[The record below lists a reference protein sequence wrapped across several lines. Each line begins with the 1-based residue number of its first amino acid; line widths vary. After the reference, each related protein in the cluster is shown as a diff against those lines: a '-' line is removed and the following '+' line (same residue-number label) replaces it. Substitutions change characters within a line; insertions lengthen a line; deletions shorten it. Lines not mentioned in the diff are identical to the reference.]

1 MTESARLRL
10 LAVTCE
16 VCSRF
21 LGPGTS
27 LTPGQRVRHAAK
39 QTLVLDL
46 LSVPLSL
53 RLPGLFFGSAGPC
66 LLCRFLLGVSL
77 PLLRPTFLLLGLVA
91 GECAEGFFGLAL
103 DLVVHSYTSPSTAL
117 QDVRLLVRGADHVPD
132 GDAALGSGALHLGEV
147 HAQLLSLL
155 LGGLRSV
162 GLLLSALLL
171 ATLLL
176 AAAGLLGSLARR
188 LLPLL
193 GCLTGGLLSLLSCL
207 TDGLLSLLSCLTGRV
222 LRLLGRLPRLV
233 GRLTCDLSGLIGC
246 LTGSLLGLVGSLAGR
261 VLRLT
266 GDLPDLIGHPLEGTS
281 ASPVLAAT
289 SNSAN
294 GFLSLACD
302 LSRLVGR
309 LTCDLSGLIGCLT
322 GSLLG
327 LVGSLARDLLSLVG
341 RLPGGLLRLLGPTL
355 RKLLHLLLGLLDSLV
370 RYLHDALLLS
380 RLIHRVFEFQV
391 GVDHLLDLGLR
402 VALGELLRVL
412 LQLGAVVPDLAPEAA
427 HGPPVEVLG
436 VLHRLLLQLLLKILL
451 LCHFVSFVLAD
462 LRSW

>member
-27 LTPGQRVRHAAK
+27 ITPGQRVRHAAK

-77 PLLRPTFLLLGLVA
+77 PLLRPAFFLLGLIT

-103 DLVVHSYTSPSTAL
+103 GLVVHSYTSPSTAL

-147 HAQLLSLL
+147 HSQLLSLL

-162 GLLLSALLL
+162 RLLLSA
-171 ATLLL
+171 LLL

-188 LLPLL
+188 LLSLL

-207 TDGLLSLLSCLTGRV
+207 TGGV
-222 LRLLGRLPRLV
+222 LRLLGRLSCLVCHLTGGLLGLASNLSCLV
-233 GRLTCDLSGLIGC
+233 GRLTRG
-246 LTGSLLGLVGSLAGR
+246 LLGLVCRLSGR

-266 GDLPDLIGHPLEGTS
+266 CDLPDLIGHSLEGTS
-281 ASPVLAAT
+281 ASLVPAAT
-289 SNSAN
+289 GNSAN

-309 LTCDLSGLIGCLT
+309 LTCDLSGLICGLP
-322 GSLLG
+322 GGLLG
-327 LVGSLARDLLSLVG
+327 LVCRLARDLLSLVG
-341 RLPGGLLRLLGPTL
+341 RLTGGLLCLLGSTL
-355 RKLLHLLLGLLDSLV
+355 RKLLHLLLGLLDGLV
-370 RYLHDALLLS
+370 RYLYDALLLS
-380 RLIHRVFEFQV
+380 CLIHRVFEFHV

-436 VLHRLLLQLLLKILL
+436 VLHRLLLQLLLKIL
-451 LCHFVSFVLAD
+451 
-462 LRSW
+462 